1 MTGYGRFAAVLGLAV
16 ALGAGPAL
24 AEKGGQGKGHGNP
37 HDGGQGGGAPWMEGQ
52 DPGGPPGKGNKHG
65 KDGKGPK
72 EGKEA
77 RGGPGGGAGPA
88 VVVTTGDRTVIQN
101 YFIANPVGV
110 SSLPPGIA
118 KKVARGKPLPP
129 GIAKKQAPYAL
140 VQQIPA
146 CRSGW
151 ECILLGADMLIL
163 DAVHGVV
170 RDIVRNVV
178 R

>member
-1 MTGYGRFAAVLGLAV
+1 MTGYARITAVAGAAVLGLAV

-24 AEKGGQGKGHGNP
+24 AEKGGNGKGYGNP
-37 HDGGQGGGAPWMEGQ
+37 HDGGHGGGHGGAPWADSQ
-52 DPGGPPGKGNKHG
+52 DHGGGPPGRGNKP
-65 KDGKGPK
+65 GKG
-72 EGKEA
+72 A
-77 RGGPGGGAGPA
+77 GGAP
-88 VVVTTGDRTVIQN
+88 VVITTNDRTVIQN
-101 YFIANPVGV
+101 YFIAHPVGV

-118 KKVARGKPLPP
+118 RKVAQGRPLPP
-129 GIAKKQAPYAL
+129 GIAKKQVPYAL
-140 VQQIPA
+140 VQQVPA
-146 CRSGW
+146 CRDGW

>member
-37 HDGGQGGGAPWMEGQ
+37 HDGGQGGGQGGGAPWMEGQ

-65 KDGKGPK
+65 K
-72 EGKEA
+72 EGKDA
-77 RGGPGGGAGPA
+77 RGGGARPA

-129 GIAKKQAPYAL
+129 GIARKQAPVAL

-146 CRSGW
+146 CRDGW

-163 DAVHGVV
+163 DAVHGTIHDIIRGVV
-170 RDIVRNVV
+170 R
-178 R
+178 